1 MRVAPGKKPFRTD
14 IQALRGL
21 AVLLVILQHA
31 RAGFIGAGWLGV
43 DIFFV
48 ISGFLITDMLA
59 RDIGH
64 GRFRFAT
71 FYFRRAKRLLP
82 AAYVTFAVTAAAAF
96 FLLDASE
103 WQDFTRQ
110 LAGAVSFTGNFVLL
124 QQTGYFAGTAALKP
138 LLHVWSLAVEEQ
150 YYLLL
155 PAALLLVPRRWWF
168 AGSLVVLATSFALCV
183 ALTYSRP
190 DAAFYLLPTR
200 AWELAI
206 GSLAALAGA
215 QGPRRRRLVPL
226 LFLPALAALVVI
238 PIWPLPAPNF
248 ANIAIVCVAT
258 LVVILRRHDELQDRP
273 IPNALAAV
281 GDASYS
287 LYLVHWPVFAL
298 LNNVYAGDPSFGTPA
313 PQVLAGA
320 VALALLLGFGLYRGV
335 ELPVRRLELHSP
347 RHWSLAAL
355 AISLCL
361 ALVPLTLAARTGTH
375 EIRGP
380 AIDYAWLRRDNV
392 GFDKVCEAY
401 QHLEYTM
408 RCSNAA
414 HPATM
419 VWGDSFAMHLV
430 PGLAA
435 TMPGGILQATKSA
448 CGPLPGLAQV
458 YGRYTR
464 EFAERC
470 LSFNDSVIA
479 YLAAHPE
486 IRTVV
491 LSSPFYEYFDPA
503 RRMLHVVDG
512 QVRMEQPDAGT
523 ALETLVATIAR
534 IRALGRRVV
543 IVAPPPSTG
552 FDYTHCL
559 ERRARSRTL
568 FGRFIDCNIP
578 LARYHAS
585 KREVFAFLQ
594 QVHARADVEVVSF
607 DPFLCDDRRCRT
619 ELDGTLLYRDEGH
632 LSYDGS
638 VALARAMHL
647 DALIAKAAH

>member
-1 MRVAPGKKPFRTD
+1 MDAGKQPLRTD
-14 IQALRGL
+14 IQALRGV

-48 ISGFLITDMLA
+48 ISGFLITGLLA
-59 RDIGH
+59 KDIGR
-64 GRFRFAT
+64 GQFRFST

-82 AAYVTFAVTAAAAF
+82 AAYVTFAVTAAAS
-96 FLLDASE
+96 FLVLDASE

-110 LAGAVSFTGNFVLL
+110 LAGALSFTANFVLL
-124 QQTGYFAGTAALKP
+124 QQTGYFAGAAALKP

-150 YYLLL
+150 YYLLM

-168 AGSLVVLATSFALCV
+168 AGSLVVLAASFALCV

-190 DAAFYLLPTR
+190 DAAFYLLPAR

-206 GSLAALAGA
+206 GSFAALIGA
-215 QGPRRRRLVPL
+215 RGQRLKTWIAR
-226 LFLPALAALVVI
+226 LFLPALAALFVV

-273 IPNALAAV
+273 IPNVLATV

-287 LYLVHWPVFAL
+287 LYLVHWPIFAL
-298 LNNVYAGDPSFGTPA
+298 INNVYAGDPSFGSPGPA
-313 PQVLAGA
+313 VLAGA
-320 VALALLLGFGLYRGV
+320 VALALLLGFALYRGV
-335 ELPVRRLELHSP
+335 ELPVRRLELRSP
-347 RHWSLAAL
+347 WRWTLATL
-355 AISLCL
+355 AVSLCL
-361 ALVPLTLAARTGTH
+361 ALVPFTIAARASTR
-375 EIRGP
+375 EASGP

-392 GFDKVCEAY
+392 GFDPICEGY

-414 HPATM
+414 HPTTM

-435 TMPGGILQATKSA
+435 TMPGGVLQATKSA
-448 CGPLPGLAQV
+448 CGPLPGLAQI

-470 LSFNDSVIA
+470 LTFNDSVIM

-486 IRTVV
+486 IRIVV
-491 LSSPFYEYFDPA
+491 MSSPFYEYFDPA
-503 RRMLHVVDG
+503 RRVLHRVDG
-512 QVRMEQPDAGT
+512 QVKVEQPDAG
-523 ALETLVATIAR
+523 LTLDTMVATIAK

-559 ERRARSRTL
+559 ERKARSRKL
-568 FGRFIDCNIP
+568 LGGFIDCDIP
-578 LARYHAS
+578 LAQYHAS
-585 KREVFAFLQ
+585 KREVLAFLQ
-594 QVHARADVEVVSF
+594 QVRTRADVEVVSF
-607 DPFLCDDRRCRT
+607 DTFLCDAKKCRT
-619 ELDGTLLYRDEGH
+619 ELDGTFLYRDEGH

-638 VALARAMHL
+638 IVLARAMHL
-647 DALIAKAAH
+647 DVLIAAAAR

>member
-1 MRVAPGKKPFRTD
+1 MDAGKPPLRTD

-48 ISGFLITDMLA
+48 ISGFLITGLLA

-82 AAYVTFAVTAAAAF
+82 AAYVTFAATAAVSF

-103 WQDFTRQ
+103 WRDFTAQ
-110 LAGAVSFTGNFVLL
+110 LAGAVSFTGNVVLL

-155 PAALLLVPRRWWF
+155 PAALLLVPRRGWL
-168 AGSLVVLATSFALCV
+168 AGTLLVLAASFALCV
-183 ALTYSRP
+183 VLSYRQP
-190 DAAFYLLPTR
+190 EMAFYLLPTR

-206 GSLAALAGA
+206 GSLAALAGTE
-215 QGPRRRRLVPL
+215 GPRRRAWVARL
-226 LFLPALAALVVI
+226 FMPALAALFVV
-238 PIWPLPAPNF
+238 PVWPLPLPHF
-248 ANIAIVCVAT
+248 ANIAIVCSAT
-258 LVVILRRHDELQDRP
+258 LVVIMRRHPELQNRP
-273 IPNALAAV
+273 LPNALAAV

-287 LYLVHWPVFAL
+287 LYLVHWPILAL
-298 LNNVYAGDPSFGTPA
+298 LNNVYAGDPSFGA
-313 PQVLAGA
+313 PSAAILAGA
-320 VALALLLGFGLYRGV
+320 VALALLLGFALYRGV
-335 ELPVRRLELHSP
+335 ELPVRRLQPHAP
-347 RHWSLAAL
+347 WRWSLAAL
-355 AISLCL
+355 GASLCL
-361 ALVPLTLAARTGTH
+361 ALLPFTLAARSGTH
-375 EIRGP
+375 AVRGP

-392 GFDKVCEAY
+392 GFDAVCDGY
-401 QHLEYTM
+401 KRLEYTM

-419 VWGDSFAMHLV
+419 IWGDSFAMHLV

-435 TMPGGILQATKSA
+435 TMPGGVLQATKSA
-448 CGPLPGLAQV
+448 CGPLLGMAQIYRV
-458 YGRYTR
+458 YTR

-470 LSFNDSVIA
+470 LGFNDSVIA
-479 YLAAHPE
+479 HLAAHPE

-512 QVRMEQPDAGT
+512 QARVEPPDADT
-523 ALETLVATIAR
+523 ALAALAATIGR

-543 IVAPPPSTG
+543 IVAPPPGNG

-559 ERRARSRTL
+559 ERKARNRSL
-568 FGRFIDCNIP
+568 FGHFIDCDIP
-578 LARYHAS
+578 LAQYRAS
-585 KREVFAFLQ
+585 KHQVFAFLQ
-594 QVHARADVEVVSF
+594 RIHLQADVEVVSF
-607 DPFLCDDRRCRT
+607 DAFLCDAKACRT
-619 ELDGTLLYRDEGH
+619 ELDGTFLYRDDGH

-638 VALARAMHL
+638 LLLARRMHL
-647 DALIAKAAH
+647 DALILKAAR

>member
-1 MRVAPGKKPFRTD
+1 MDAGKPPLRTD

-48 ISGFLITDMLA
+48 ISGFLITSLLA

-82 AAYVTFAVTAAAAF
+82 AAYVTFAATAAASF
-96 FLLDASE
+96 FLLDAGE

-124 QQTGYFAGTAALKP
+124 QQTGYFAGAAALKP

-155 PAALLLVPRRWWF
+155 PAALLLVPRRGWF
-168 AGSLVVLATSFALCV
+168 AGSLAVLATSFALCV

-215 QGPRRRRLVPL
+215 QGPRRRRLVSL
-226 LFLPALAALVVI
+226 LFLPALAALFVV

-248 ANIAIVCVAT
+248 VNIAIVCVAT

-287 LYLVHWPVFAL
+287 LYLVHWPIFAL
-298 LNNVYAGDPSFGTPA
+298 LNNVYAGDPSFGTPT
-313 PQVLAGA
+313 PEVLAGA
-320 VALALLLGFGLYRGV
+320 VALALLLGFALYRGV
-335 ELPVRRLELHSP
+335 ELPVRRLEARSP

-355 AISLCL
+355 AASLCL
-361 ALVPLTLAARTGTH
+361 ALLPLTLAARTGTH
-375 EIRGP
+375 AVRGP

-392 GFDKVCEAY
+392 GFDAACDGY
-401 QHLEYTM
+401 RRLEYTM

-419 VWGDSFAMHLV
+419 IWGDSFAMHLV

-435 TMPGGILQATKSA
+435 SMPGGVLQATKSA
-448 CGPLPGLAQV
+448 CGPLLGLAQIYRV
-458 YGRYTR
+458 YTR

-470 LSFNDSVIA
+470 LGFNDSVIA

-512 QVRMEQPDAGT
+512 QARVESPDADA
-523 ALETLVATIAR
+523 ALAALTATIGR

-543 IVAPPPSTG
+543 IVAPPPGDG

-559 ERRARSRTL
+559 ERKARNRTL
-568 FGRFIDCNIP
+568 FGRFIDCDIP
-578 LARYHAS
+578 LAQYHAS
-585 KREVFAFLQ
+585 KRRVLDFLQ
-594 QVHARADVEVVSF
+594 RIRARAGVEVLSF
-607 DPFLCDDRRCRT
+607 DAFLCDAKACRT
-619 ELDGTLLYRDEGH
+619 ELDGTFLYRDDGH

-638 VALARAMHL
+638 VLLARRMHL
-647 DALIAKAAH
+647 DELIAKAAR

>member
-1 MRVAPGKKPFRTD
+1 MDAGRKRFRTD

-31 RAGFIGAGWLGV
+31 RAGFIGAGYLGV

-59 RDIGH
+59 RDIGR
-64 GRFRFAT
+64 GGFRLSS

-82 AAYVTFAVTAAAAF
+82 AAYVTFAATAAASL

-124 QQTGYFAGTAALKP
+124 QQTGYFAGAAALKP

-155 PAALLLVPRRWWF
+155 PATLLLIPRRGWF
-168 AGSLVVLATSFALCV
+168 AGSIAVMVASFGLCV
-183 ALTYSRP
+183 LLTYSRP

-206 GSLAALAGA
+206 GSIGALMNVQAPRVRTWMERLFLPSLAAL
-215 QGPRRRRLVPL
+215 
-226 LFLPALAALVVI
+226 LVV
-238 PIWPLPAPNF
+238 PVRPLPAPNF
-248 ANIAIVCVAT
+248 VNIALVCVAT
-258 LVVILRRHDELQDRP
+258 LVVILRRHEELQDRP
-273 IPNALAAV
+273 VPNALAVV

-287 LYLVHWPVFAL
+287 LYLVHWPIFAL
-298 LNNVYAGDPSFGTPA
+298 LNNAYAGLPSLGSPGPA
-313 PQVLAGA
+313 VMGA
-320 VALALLLGFGLYRGV
+320 AIALALVLGFVLYRGV
-335 ELPVRRLELHSP
+335 ELPVRRLELRSP
-347 RHWSLAAL
+347 RRWVLAAL
-355 AISLCL
+355 AMSLCL
-361 ALVPLTLAARTGTH
+361 ALVPPAIAARTG
-375 EIRGP
+375 IRQAHGP
-380 AIDYAWLRRDNV
+380 SVDYAWLRRDNL
-392 GFDKVCEAY
+392 GFDKVCDGY
-401 QHLEYTM
+401 RRLEYTM

-430 PGLAA
+430 PGLAE
-435 TMPGGILQATKSA
+435 TLHGGLLQATKSA
-448 CGPLPGLAQV
+448 CGPLLGLAQI
-458 YGRYTR
+458 YREYTR

-470 LSFNDSVIA
+470 LTFNDSVIA

-491 LSSPFYEYFDPA
+491 LSSPFYEYFDPE
-503 RRMLHVVDG
+503 RRMLRVVDG
-512 QVRMEQPDAGT
+512 QATVEDADVGV
-523 ALETLVATIAR
+523 ALDALVATIER

-543 IVAPPPSTG
+543 VIAPPPSDG

-559 ERRARSRTL
+559 ERRARNRTL
-568 FGRFIDCNIP
+568 LGRFIDCNVP
-578 LARYHAS
+578 LAQYHAS
-585 KREVFAFLQ
+585 KRQVFAFLQ
-594 QVHARADVEVVSF
+594 QVHARADVEIVSF
-607 DPFLCDDRRCRT
+607 DSFLCNAKECRT
-619 ELDGTLLYRDEGH
+619 ELDGTFLYRDDGH
-632 LSYDGS
+632 LSYRGS
-638 VALARAMHL
+638 ALLARAMHL
-647 DALIAKAAH
+647 DQLIDKAAR